1 MTFPDMDNLSKSERS
16 DLMRK
21 IKSKNTKPER
31 IVRSII
37 HKAGFRFRL
46 HAKDL
51 PGKPDLVLPR
61 LSKVINV
68 NGCFWHGHKCSLG
81 DRTPKSNIQFWVNKI
96 EANKARDIKNRKK
109 LSNLGWSV
117 KTIWECQL
125 NDHDKLLARLSKFLN
140 AARN

>member
-1 MTFPDMDNLSKSERS
+1 MDNLSKTERS

-21 IKSKNTKPER
+21 VKSKNTKPEK

-51 PGKPDLVLPR
+51 PGKPDLVFPKLG
-61 LSKVINV
+61 KVINV
-68 NGCFWHGHKCSLG
+68 NGCFWHGHKCSAG
-81 DRTPKSNIQFWVNKI
+81 RIPKTNVKFWTTKI

-109 LSNLGWSV
+109 LIQLGWSV
-117 KTIWECQL
+117 KTIWECQT
-125 NDHDKLLARLSKFLN
+125 KKPETISKRLIEYLKK
-140 AARN
+140 